1 MNECKVC
8 NDYRILN
15 KARETYCDQP
25 GTPCEGKDF
34 TQWQDENSKNHHQ
47 TGGAINFVD
56 EQKQNTAFFANKALV
71 DQKWNLTAE

>member
-25 GTPCEGKDF
+25 GTPCEGKDY

-56 EQKQNTAFFANKALV
+56 EQK
-71 DQKWNLTAE
+71 